1 MFPQRA
7 PGKLWMGGYYEK
19 LGDLQHL
26 KFGKQ
31 NVTIW
36 EGFKLELK
44 LFQTTIQ
51 GNLNLF
57 IKPLHI
63 AFIFQRILTFSLW
76 RTLAK
81 EILGYNV
88 YWPKLDDDFSDK
100 CWNSKLNWHQP
111 TLQDCL
117 RKIIDT
123 LILSMNRLC
132 NFQLSYFL
140 LEVGNSRCIR
150 VVLSEIRAI
159 VGL

>member
-1 MFPQRA
+1 MVS
-7 PGKLWMGGYYEK
+7 KK
-19 LGDLQHL
+19 CNHL
-26 KFGKQ
+26 SGIQAGIKIISVRQ
-31 NVTIW
+31 
-36 EGFKLELK
+36 
-44 LFQTTIQ
+44 Q

-63 AFIFQRILTFSLW
+63 AFIFQCILTFSLW

-123 LILSMNRLC
+123 FILSMNRLC

-140 LEVGNSRCIR
+140 FKVGNSRCIR

>member
-1 MFPQRA
+1 M
-7 PGKLWMGGYYEK
+7 
-19 LGDLQHL
+19 
-26 KFGKQ
+26 
-31 NVTIW
+31 
-36 EGFKLELK
+36 
-44 LFQTTIQ
+44 
-51 GNLNLF
+51 
-57 IKPLHI
+57 HI
-63 AFIFQRILTFSLW
+63 AVIFQHFLTFSLLW
-76 RTLAK
+76 RTLAT

-123 LILSMNRLC
+123 FILSMNRLC

-140 LEVGNSRCIR
+140 LEVGNSRCIK

-159 VGL
+159 VGLEGEVVESIYFILAKLKINGHTLLLELNNGTLHF